1 MRTSTAA
8 VCEHGRKLICSVK
21 RVRHLV
27 RGFHHLRACFARRG
41 RFNMEG
47 ASACLTSACKPTFAR
62 NALPLAKWVLA
73 LCFFKPGEAELHY
86 RSVHSAFASLQGTQ
100 LSAGAMY
107 AVRVSGSSVDEALSA
122 QASQLAEQLIAEQ
135 AGSSRS
141 AAPDADLSEV
151 SFSAGNPRVEHLTGT
166 VHLYRQVLSREEADH
181 AGPGSL
187 PVRPRRPVEPLPG
200 RAPAGRRDRGDARRA
215 AGGPLR
221 APVRARAAGRRGRR
235 GLLRVRGRLPAA
247 RARDASGAPRGRP
260 LAVPGAAAL

>member
-1 MRTSTAA
+1 
-8 VCEHGRKLICSVK
+8 
-21 RVRHLV
+21 
-27 RGFHHLRACFARRG
+27 
-41 RFNMEG
+41 MEG

-166 VHLYRQVLSREEADH
+166 VHLYRHWRTRCGGMTAWAGQPQVAGTSVKCHTNIHPRPAMPSSLIYWKRYMRRTRERIHVAK
-181 AGPGSL
+181 GQS
-187 PVRPRRPVEPLPG
+187 
-200 RAPAGRRDRGDARRA
+200 
-215 AGGPLR
+215 
-221 APVRARAAGRRGRR
+221 
-235 GLLRVRGRLPAA
+235 
-247 RARDASGAPRGRP
+247 
-260 LAVPGAAAL
+260 